1 MKRYKIYMAALLL
14 LTLTACGQKRENV
27 PATPT
32 PIPTST
38 VVPTATTI
46 LEPTA
51 TPVPTE
57 TPTPTLVPTETPA
70 PTEVPKVTPAIGP
83 LTEDEIKFFNEQ
95 FFTMETEYPGRW
107 VRNNILY
114 TEFSNPAQVDIE
126 AMFYDEHSI
135 EEISEEERAYL
146 KEQMDE
152 LFDTS
157 KFTVA
162 YINELMQTYLG
173 ISLEESEKK
182 GLDRFFYNAEYDAYY
197 LVHSD
202 AMCVCVQVESGERKE
217 DGTVT
222 LVYRKA
228 HQLFSYM
235 TEKEINAL
243 PQYQVVLKET
253 ENGYQFLS
261 NQAVTE

>member
-1 MKRYKIYMAALLL
+1 MKRYKLYISALLL
-14 LTLTACGQKRENV
+14 LTLTACGQKQENV
-27 PATPT
+27 P
-32 PIPTST
+32 
-38 VVPTATTI
+38 V
-46 LEPTA
+46 
-51 TPVPTE
+51 
-57 TPTPTLVPTETPA
+57 TPTLVPTNAPTSTQIPEPTATPAPTETPIPTQEPTEIPA

-83 LTEDEIKFFNEQ
+83 LTEEEIKFFNEQ

-114 TEFSNPAQVDIE
+114 AEFTNPAQADIE
-126 AMFYDEHSI
+126 AMFYDEGSM
-135 EEISEEERAYL
+135 EEISKEERAYL
-146 KEQMDE
+146 REQLDE
-152 LFDTS
+152 ALDTS
-157 KFTVA
+157 KFTTA

-197 LVHSD
+197 LMHSD
-202 AMCVCVQVESGERKE
+202 ALCVCVQVESGVRNE

-228 HQLFSYM
+228 HQLFSDM
-235 TEKEINAL
+235 TEQEINAL